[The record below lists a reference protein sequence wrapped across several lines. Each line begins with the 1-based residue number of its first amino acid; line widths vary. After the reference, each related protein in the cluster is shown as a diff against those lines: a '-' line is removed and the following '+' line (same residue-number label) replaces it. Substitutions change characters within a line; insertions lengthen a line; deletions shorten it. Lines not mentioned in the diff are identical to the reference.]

1 MWTNGNDGT
10 NDALLAE
17 LGEYGLASK
26 GSEKADMA
34 QLLAAKGGRQYT
46 PDEIEDMGKGADNQ
60 LAKELAEIDAAD
72 AIGDNYIDKLYQL
85 QEENA

>member
-10 NDALLAE
+10 NDKLLLE

-46 PDEIEDMGKGADNQ
+46 ADEIEDMGKGADNQ
-60 LAKELAEIDAAD
+60 LAKELAEIDAAAD
-72 AIGDNYIDKLYQL
+72 LGEQYIDKLYQL